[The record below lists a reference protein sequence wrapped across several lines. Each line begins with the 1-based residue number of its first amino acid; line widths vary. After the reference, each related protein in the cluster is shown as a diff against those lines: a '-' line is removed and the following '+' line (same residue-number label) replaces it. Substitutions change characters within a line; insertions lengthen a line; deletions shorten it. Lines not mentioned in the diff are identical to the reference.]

1 MKLTSPAFLM
11 KAGWAYELLD
21 KNKDALNAF
30 EKIKID
36 FPKSREARDV
46 EKYISRA
53 KAKLGEL

>member
-1 MKLTSPAFLM
+1 M
-11 KAGWAYELLD
+11 LD
-21 KNKDALNAF
+21 KNNDALKAY
-30 EKIKID
+30 EKIKLE